1 MRKIL
6 ALLFVLI
13 SFFWAP
19 HFAVPKEHRAKEHRT
34 KEVIT
39 IASPSRGEKV
49 GAELIVSGTA
59 NKANEVWVI
68 VHPGETPDYWVQ
80 PAASVKDG
88 VWGVQI
94 SIGRPDNIDSGK
106 HFEIMAIAGPHKQL
120 APAQI
125 IKLWPSARSKSKII
139 LITRK

>member
-1 MRKIL
+1 MRKNL

-13 SFFWAP
+13 SFFSAL
-19 HFAVPKEHRAKEHRT
+19 HFAAAKEHRT
-34 KEVIT
+34 KEVIKKEDVT
-39 IASPSRGEKV
+39 IVSPSRGEKV
-49 GAELIVSGTA
+49 GPELIVSGTA

-80 PAASVKDG
+80 PAATVKDG

-94 SIGRPDNIDSGK
+94 SVGRPDAIDSGK

-120 APAQI
+120 APAQVL
-125 IKLWPSARSKSKII
+125 KLWPSARSKSKII
-139 LITRK
+139 SITRK

>member
-13 SFFWAP
+13 SFFSAL
-19 HFAVPKEHRAKEHRT
+19 HFAVAKEHKA
-34 KEVIT
+34 KENKVKEHVT
-39 IASPSRGEKV
+39 IGSPSRGEKV

-59 NKANEVWVI
+59 KNADEVWVI

-80 PAASVKDG
+80 PAAIVRDG

-94 SIGRPDNIDSGK
+94 SIGRPDIVDSGK
-106 HFEIMAIAGPHKQL
+106 HFEIMAVVAPREQL
-120 APAQI
+120 APAQV
-125 IKLWPSARSKSKII
+125 IKRWPVARSKSRVISVI
-139 LITRK
+139 RK